1 MKKLDIKSLG
11 ELLAREYPPQRW
23 LTDGLVPCDGL
34 VMMSSAPANYKTW
47 LMMQF
52 AISVA
57 KGEKLFD
64 HFSTEQSGVLVVD
77 EESGERALQER
88 FKRLG
93 ANEDLPIYYLSRLGR
108 KATKDYIDN
117 IIEICQ
123 EKGIGLV
130 MFDSLIRFHSGN
142 ENDSVEMAQVMNEF
156 KKISDAGIA
165 CLILHHNRKSSL
177 LGSNMGES
185 MRGSGDLL
193 AACDIHI
200 AIARKKNVVTISQ
213 SKNRYCEE
221 MMPIKVKF
229 VSVDEKSWFE
239 FSEYQKSKDEKMD
252 EMKRVV
258 FATIAEFA
266 GINRSELM
274 RRFKQ
279 SSLDMP
285 VNKVNDLLKS
295 LLEDG
300 DIYTERGEKNAV
312 KYFVKND

>member
-1 MKKLDIKSLG
+1 MTKRLDARSLS
-11 ELLAREYPPQRW
+11 ELLTREYPPQRW
-23 LTDGLVPCDGL
+23 LIKGLIPCDGV
-34 VMMSSAPANYKTW
+34 VMMSSAPASYKTW

-52 AISVA
+52 AISIA
-57 KGEKLFD
+57 SGEKLFD
-64 HFSTEQSGVLVVD
+64 HYETEQSGVLVVD

-93 ANEDLPIYYLSRLGR
+93 VDEGLPIYYLSRLGR
-108 KATKDYIDN
+108 KATGDYIDN
-117 IIEICQ
+117 VIELCQ
-123 EKGIGLV
+123 EKEIGLV

-165 CLILHHNRKSSL
+165 CLILHHNRKSSF
-177 LGSNMGES
+177 LGSSVGEA

-193 AACDIHI
+193 AACDVHI
-200 AIARKKNVVTISQ
+200 AINRNKNVVTISQ

-221 MMPIKVKF
+221 MTPIKAKF
-229 VSVDEKSWFE
+229 VTTGEKSWFE
-239 FSEYQKSKDEKMD
+239 FLEYQKSKDEKMD
-252 EMKRVV
+252 EMRRVV
-258 FATIAEFA
+258 LATIAEFA

-274 RRFKQ
+274 RRFRQ

-285 VNKVNDLLKS
+285 INKVNDLLKS

-300 DIYTERGEKNAV
+300 DIYTERGEKNAI
-312 KYFVKND
+312 KYFVKN